1 MTVAGGVLGL
11 LLGPW
16 LAATT
21 VRLARRDDTARPSRR
36 RVAVTAVV
44 AAAAVGAAPALTGDR
59 PAAVALAWF
68 GLAAV
73 VLAGVDL
80 AVHRLPTRVV
90 VPALAGCAV
99 ALTADAVA
107 TGGWPALVRAA
118 AGAAAAYGL
127 ATAARLVRP
136 DALGR
141 GDVPLLGLLGLVLGW
156 AGWGVLAGGVLAGLL
171 LGATG
176 SLLLIAAGWASW
188 RTRVPLGPPLLAGA
202 YVALCLAAPL
212 PVG

>member
-1 MTVAGGVLGL
+1 MRSALTVAGGVLGL

-73 VLAGVDL
+73 VLAGV
-80 AVHRLPTRVV
+80 
-90 VPALAGCAV
+90 
-99 ALTADAVA
+99 
-107 TGGWPALVRAA
+107 
-118 AGAAAAYGL
+118 
-127 ATAARLVRP
+127 
-136 DALGR
+136 
-141 GDVPLLGLLGLVLGW
+141 
-156 AGWGVLAGGVLAGLL
+156 
-171 LGATG
+171 
-176 SLLLIAAGWASW
+176 
-188 RTRVPLGPPLLAGA
+188 
-202 YVALCLAAPL
+202 
-212 PVG
+212 